1 MTELTPTLK
10 ISAASRRDAPLSTA
24 STARSRKS
32 VEYGLGMDLAPR
44 ANQFLQ
50 TRLGEST
57 WESPRFNPTG
67 KCSSW
72 IKVAT
77 CEACPVHL
85 LFGGFLET
93 VVRPRDKVGP
103 PTATAMTVLIGK
115 PALRK

>member
-67 KCSSW
+67 KCSRIRHLRPIRLRVGQRYGWSW
-72 IKVAT
+72 R
-77 CEACPVHL
+77 
-85 LFGGFLET
+85 GGRKLET
-93 VVRPRDKVGP
+93 VGMQYAESAAAGV
-103 PTATAMTVLIGK
+103 A
-115 PALRK
+115 PAAL